1 MKENS
6 IRTEV
11 IAGITTFL
19 TMSYIIFVN
28 PLILSSDG
36 TGMSFSAVMTGTILA
51 SFVATLLMGLIA
63 KLPFALAPGMG
74 LNAFFTYTL
83 ILDQKIPWE
92 QALGLVFWSGVVF
105 VILSVTPFR
114 ERLVKSIPKNLRMAM
129 AVGIGIFLAFI
140 GLKNTG
146 IIIDHPVTLVQT
158 APLSSE
164 GTAVILGFVL
174 IIALFKKNIPGSL
187 LIGIFF
193 TWTLGALFGKSTLP
207 ENFFATPDFSYFMQA
222 DILGALKIA
231 YIPSILTLM
240 MTDLFDSLSTFIG
253 VAETA
258 NLKNEKGEIMNMKQA
273 LTVDAL
279 ATLFSAFFGTSTT
292 TTFVESSAGVSVGG
306 RTGLTSVITA
316 ICFLP
321 FLFLAPFAQSI
332 PSYATAPVLIFVGIL
347 MFKNISSINFEKFEE
362 MIPAFLCIVLIPLS
376 FSITTGIMWGLFVHT
391 ILYIV
396 AGRIKDISLTECLL
410 SIVACLYIIFH

>member
-83 ILDQKIPWE
+83 ILDQKIPWQ

-114 ERLVKSIPKNLRMAM
+114 EKLVKSIPKNLRMAM

-187 LIGIFF
+187 LIGILF

-207 ENFFATPDFSYFMQA
+207 KSFFANPDFSYFMQA
-222 DILGALKIA
+222 DIIGALKIA

-258 NLKNEKGEIMNMKQA
+258 NLKNEKGEIKNMKQA

-306 RTGLTSVITA
+306 RTGLTSIITA

-347 MFKNISSINFEKFEE
+347 MFKNITSINFEKFEE

>member
-396 AGRIKDISLTECLL
+396 AGRIKDLSLTECLL
-410 SIVACLYIIFH
+410 SIVACLYIIYH

>member
-51 SFVATLLMGLIA
+51 SFVATLLMGFIA

-114 ERLVKSIPKNLRMAM
+114 EKLVKSIPKNLRMAM

-158 APLSSE
+158 APLSIE

-258 NLKNEKGEIMNMKQA
+258 SLKNEKGEIKNMKQA

-396 AGRIKDISLTECLL
+396 AGRIKDLSLTECLL
-410 SIVACLYIIFH
+410 SIVACLYIIYH

>member
-1 MKENS
+1 MKANS

-114 ERLVKSIPKNLRMAM
+114 EKLVKSIPKNLRMAM

-258 NLKNEKGEIMNMKQA
+258 NLKNEKGEIKNMKQA

-396 AGRIKDISLTECLL
+396 AGRIKDLSLTECLL

>member
-1 MKENS
+1 MKANS

-114 ERLVKSIPKNLRMAM
+114 EKLVKSIPKNLRMAM

-164 GTAVILGFVL
+164 GGAVILGFVL

-258 NLKNEKGEIMNMKQA
+258 NLKNEKGEIKNMKQA

-396 AGRIKDISLTECLL
+396 AGRIKDLSLTECLL

>member
-114 ERLVKSIPKNLRMAM
+114 EKLVKSIPKNLRMAM

-158 APLSSE
+158 APLSIE

-258 NLKNEKGEIMNMKQA
+258 SLKNEKGEIKNMKQA

-396 AGRIKDISLTECLL
+396 AGRIKDLSLTECLL
-410 SIVACLYIIFH
+410 SIVACLYIIYH

>member
-1 MKENS
+1 MKANS

-114 ERLVKSIPKNLRMAM
+114 EKLVKSIPKNLRMAM

-164 GTAVILGFVL
+164 GGAVILGFVL

-222 DILGALKIA
+222 DILGAIKIA

-258 NLKNEKGEIMNMKQA
+258 NLKNEKGEIKNMKQA

-396 AGRIKDISLTECLL
+396 AGRIKDLSLTECLL
-410 SIVACLYIIFH
+410 SIVAGLYIIFH

>member
-83 ILDQKIPWE
+83 ILDQKIPWQ

-114 ERLVKSIPKNLRMAM
+114 EKLVKSIPKNLRMAM

-164 GTAVILGFVL
+164 GTAVVLGFVL

-187 LIGIFF
+187 LIGILF

-207 ENFFATPDFSYFMQA
+207 KSFFANPDFSYFMQA
-222 DILGALKIA
+222 DIIGALKIA

-258 NLKNEKGEIMNMKQA
+258 NLKNEKGEIKNMKQA

-306 RTGLTSVITA
+306 RTGLTSIITA

-321 FLFLAPFAQSI
+321 FLFLAPFAESI

-347 MFKNISSINFEKFEE
+347 MFKNISSINFDKFEE

-396 AGRIKDISLTECLL
+396 AGRIKDLSLTECLL